1 HEKIA
6 APTVVVFDIDN
17 FKDVNTEFSHSV
29 GDSVLLAVSRRIVR
43 LLPPQDMLA
52 RLHGDSFAVI
62 VLSETEPSAIEQ
74 MARELIRT
82 IKAAISVGDRDVV
95 MTASVGIGPPTNEG
109 SAEEQVRRA
118 E

>member
-29 GDSVLLAVSRRIVR
+29 GDSVLLAMARRIVR
-43 LLPPQDMLA
+43 LLPTQDMLA

-62 VLSETEPSAIEQ
+62 VLSETEAAAIEQ
-74 MARELIRT
+74 MTRELLHT
-82 IKAAISVGDRDVV
+82 VKAAISVGDRDVFL
-95 MTASVGIGPPTNEG
+95 TASVGIAPPTAEG
-109 SAEEQVRRA
+109 TAEEQI
-118 E
+118 